1 MKSLFAPANPTSPRS
16 LRLSCFRGLF
26 ALAAVVLLVAGCD
39 LLAPAEFD
47 PTGTTFTLNSDIN
60 VVSITGSPQTSPYGP
75 MTMAMTIASNSGSA
89 TSAVLPACLFFR
101 RRNSSNQHVILLKD
115 QTITTAASGNR
126 TIQLGAFCCNR
137 TLRQPGIDDIFD
149 IGPVTD
155 DADLQRIISLVR
167 NKNITDGND
176 MFMVQRAVWMVTDS
190 TGLTQAYVDS
200 INALPAAR

>member
-1 MKSLFAPANPTSPRS
+1 MKSLFAPANPPSPRS
-16 LRLSCFRGLF
+16 LRLSCLRGSF
-26 ALAAVVLLVAGCD
+26 AVAAVLLLVAGCD

-47 PTGTTFTLNSDIN
+47 PTGTTFNLNTDIN
-60 VVSITGSPQTSPYGP
+60 VVSTTGSPQTNSNGP
-75 MTMAMTIASNSGSA
+75 MTMAMTVASKSGSV
-89 TSAVLPACLFFR
+89 TSAVLPAGLFFR
-101 RRNSSNQHVILLKD
+101 RQNSSNQHVILLKD

-137 TLRQPGIDDIFD
+137 TLRQPGVDDAYD

-167 NKNITDGND
+167 SKDISDGNN
-176 MFMVQRAVWMVTDS
+176 MWMVQRAVWMVTDS